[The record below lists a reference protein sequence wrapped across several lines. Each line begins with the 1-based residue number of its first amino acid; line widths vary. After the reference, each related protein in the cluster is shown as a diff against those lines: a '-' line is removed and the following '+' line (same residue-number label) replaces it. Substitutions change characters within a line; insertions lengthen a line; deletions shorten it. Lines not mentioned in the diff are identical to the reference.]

1 MNSEDRKR
9 LRKQKHR
16 IMMMR
21 LWLPVVLVVVLVVG
35 LTAGGIAMSL
45 GQTKS
50 VAEQG
55 TKEDGTK
62 NVETK
67 EASNESKEAGDEN
80 GEAQTV
86 DQAGADKQQSEEA
99 QTGAESDNSQAGNE
113 DYDSNHAIEQSD
125 FDEFITNLNE
135 AVAQKHDIIPICTT
149 VLSADQP
156 PKEDIMLD
164 QQKITILYCR
174 LSNEDAQEGESNS
187 IANQREYL
195 TRYARDHGYTNLK
208 ILVDDGYTGTNFNRP
223 GVQEG
228 FELVKQGLVGCWLV
242 KDLSR
247 FGRDYLTVGQYT
259 DIIFPSYDVRFIA
272 INDGVDSNR
281 GDSEGFAAIR
291 NLFNEWYPRDTSKKV
306 RVSLRQRGTSGKHM
320 GKPPY
325 GYRCDPEDKDHW
337 ILDEE
342 AAPVVKLIFDLCI
355 DGKGPEQIA
364 RILEEK
370 QILTAKALYAKR
382 KKKPMPER
390 PYHWGNQS
398 IVGILERQEYTG
410 CTCNFKTYSKSYK
423 LKKRIPNEPENMFYL
438 PDTQEAIVSQAQFDR
453 VQELRKNK
461 RRPAKA
467 ERQGLFSGLLFC
479 ADCGGKLHFATSKSF
494 EGKQDHYVCNNYKSN
509 RGTCTAHYI
518 REDVLREI
526 VLERIRAV
534 NEYIRSDVDGFQE
547 EWLQCRRTDQERS
560 IRDDKKKLEQAKKR
574 LADLDVIISRLYE
587 DYVLGN
593 LNQDRYRKM
602 SADYEAEQERL
613 KLEIEVIEE
622 WVEQREEMNDGLD
635 AFIALTQKY
644 VDVEELTQ
652 TIVNEYIK
660 KIIVYAPDKSSG
672 KRKQKVKIFFNF
684 VDDVDIPVISEPIIT
699 QTTYEHRKTA

>member
-1 MNSEDRKR
+1 MRMKQTEEKITALYER
-9 LRKQKHR
+9 LSR
-16 IMMMR
+16 
-21 LWLPVVLVVVLVVG
+21 
-35 LTAGGIAMSL
+35 
-45 GQTKS
+45 
-50 VAEQG
+50 
-55 TKEDGTK
+55 DDD
-62 NVETK
+62 N
-67 EASNESKEAGDEN
+67 AGD
-80 GEAQTV
+80 
-86 DQAGADKQQSEEA
+86 
-99 QTGAESDNSQAGNE
+99 
-113 DYDSNHAIEQSD
+113 
-125 FDEFITNLNE
+125 
-135 AVAQKHDIIPICTT
+135 
-149 VLSADQP
+149 
-156 PKEDIMLD
+156 
-164 QQKITILYCR
+164 
-174 LSNEDAQEGESNS
+174 SNS
-187 IANQREYL
+187 IVNQKKYL
-195 TRYARDHGYTNLK
+195 ESYAQQRGYTNCRHYT
-208 ILVDDGYTGTNFNRP
+208 DDGWSGGNFDRP
-223 GVQEG
+223 AWKQ
-228 FELVKQGLVGCWLV
+228 LVADIEAGKVAHVIV
-242 KDLSR
+242 KDMSR
-247 FGRDYLTVGQYT
+247 AGRDYLQTGFYT
-259 DIIFPSYDVRFIA
+259 EVFFRQHGVHFVAIA
-272 INDGVDSNR
+272 NSVDSDDQN
-281 GDSEGFAAIR
+281 SNEFAPFLNIM
-291 NLFNEWYPRDTSKKV
+291 NEWYPRDTSKKV

-342 AAPVVKLIFDLCI
+342 AAQVVKLIFDLCI
-355 DGKGPEQIA
+355 DGKGPEQIE

-370 QILTAKALYAKR
+370 QILTTRALYAKR

-398 IVGILERQEYTG
+398 IVAILERQEYTG

-423 LKKRIPNEPENMFYL
+423 LKKRIPNEPEDMFYL

-461 RRPAKA
+461 RRPVKA

-479 ADCGGKLHFATSKSF
+479 ADCGSKLHFATSKRF
-494 EGKQDHYVCNNYKSN
+494 EGKQDRYVCCHYKSN

-534 NEYIRSDVDGFQE
+534 NEYIRDDVDAFQE

-560 IRDDKKKLEQAKKR
+560 IRDDKKKVEQAKKR
-574 LADLDVIISRLYE
+574 LFDLDVIISWLYE

-593 LNQDRYRKM
+593 ISQDRYKKM

-635 AFIALTQKY
+635 AFIVLTQKY

-660 KIIVYAPDKSSG
+660 KIVVYAPDKSSG
-672 KRKQKVKIFFNF
+672 KRTQKVKIYFNF
-684 VDDVDIPVISEPIIT
+684 VDDVDIPIIFEPIT
-699 QTTYEHRKTA
+699 TETTYRPRRTA

>member
-1 MNSEDRKR
+1 M
-9 LRKQKHR
+9 
-16 IMMMR
+16 
-21 LWLPVVLVVVLVVG
+21 
-35 LTAGGIAMSL
+35 TA
-45 GQTKS
+45 T
-50 VAEQG
+50 
-55 TKEDGTK
+55 
-62 NVETK
+62 
-67 EASNESKEAGDEN
+67 
-80 GEAQTV
+80 
-86 DQAGADKQQSEEA
+86 
-99 QTGAESDNSQAGNE
+99 
-113 DYDSNHAIEQSD
+113 
-125 FDEFITNLNE
+125 
-135 AVAQKHDIIPICTT
+135 QKHDIIPICTT

-370 QILTAKALYAKR
+370 QIMTAKALYAKR

-398 IVGILERQEYTG
+398 IAGIL
-410 CTCNFKTYSKSYK
+410 
-423 LKKRIPNEPENMFYL
+423 
-438 PDTQEAIVSQAQFDR
+438 
-453 VQELRKNK
+453 
-461 RRPAKA
+461 

-574 LADLDVIISRLYE
+574 LADLDVIIARLYE

>member
-1 MNSEDRKR
+1 MQSKK
-9 LRKQKHR
+9 KQDKAG
-16 IMMMR
+16 I
-21 LWLPVVLVVVLVVG
+21 
-35 LTAGGIAMSL
+35 TA
-45 GQTKS
+45 
-50 VAEQG
+50 
-55 TKEDGTK
+55 
-62 NVETK
+62 
-67 EASNESKEAGDEN
+67 
-80 GEAQTV
+80 
-86 DQAGADKQQSEEA
+86 
-99 QTGAESDNSQAGNE
+99 
-113 DYDSNHAIEQSD
+113 
-125 FDEFITNLNE
+125 
-135 AVAQKHDIIPICTT
+135 
-149 VLSADQP
+149 
-156 PKEDIMLD
+156 
-164 QQKITILYCR
+164 LYCR
-174 LSNEDAQEGESNS
+174 LSRDDGVEGDSNS
-187 IANQREYL
+187 VANQKKLLQKYAKEHKFPN
-195 TRYARDHGYTNLK
+195 TRYY
-208 ILVDDGYTGTNFNRP
+208 VDDGYTGTNFDRP

-228 FELVKQGLVGCWLV
+228 FALVKQRLVGCWLV

-272 INDGVDSNR
+272 VNDGVDSER
-281 GDSEGFAAIR
+281 GDSDGFAAIR

-306 RVSLRQRGTSGKHM
+306 RVVFRQKGTSGKHL

-325 GYRCDPEDKDHW
+325 GYRTDPADKDHW
-337 ILDEE
+337 IIDED
-342 AAPVVKLIFDLCI
+342 AAPVVKRIFDLAI

-364 RILEEK
+364 RILEQDK
-370 QILTAKALYAKR
+370 VLTTKALYAKQSENHPDPKKR
-382 KKKPMPER
+382 KKMPER
-390 PYHWGNQS
+390 PYHWIGQS
-398 IVGILERQEYTG
+398 VAGILERMEYTG

-423 LKKRIPNEPENMFYL
+423 LKKRIPNAIEDMCIF
-438 PDTQEAIVSQAQFDR
+438 PDTQEAIVSQAQWDR

-461 RRPAKA
+461 RRPTKA
-467 ERQGLFSGLLFC
+467 QRQGLFSGLLFC
-479 ADCGGKLHFATSKSF
+479 PDCGNKLHFATCKSF
-494 EGKQDHYVCNNYKSN
+494 DGKQDHYVCSSYKSG
-509 RGTCTAHYI
+509 RGTCSAHYI

-660 KIIVYAPDKSSG
+660 KIVVYAPDKSSG

-684 VDDVDIPVISEPIIT
+684 VDDVDIPVISEPIVT
-699 QTTYEHRKTA
+699 QTTYERRKTA